1 MISIFDAD
9 PAGRGKIGDHINPF
23 IHQGG
28 WKGREMR
35 VNSLKTLEA
44 ATGFEPVNNGFA
56 DRCLTPWLC
65 RLWSGKRD
73 SNPRLQP
80 WQGCT
85 LPLSYSRSAIFFVK
99 ISPLVK
105 GKIGFSVFGLR
116 FPAIKSLKSRSLVF
130 QQVGC
135 KLMVLV
141 APGCCRGC
149 SGGTPKLAKHC
160 GTGA

>member
-1 MISIFDAD
+1 MIWKKKAPEVLTSGAD
-9 PAGRGKIGDHINPF
+9 LHPIRTLGRVRGCYISAK
-23 IHQGG
+23 
-28 WKGREMR
+28 
-35 VNSLKTLEA
+35 SLKTLEA

-99 ISPLVK
+99 IGPLVK

-116 FPAIKSLKSRSLVF
+116 FPAIKSLKSSGLVF

-135 KLMVLV
+135 KYMVLV
-141 APGCCRGC
+141 APGCRRGR
-149 SGGTPKLAKHC
+149 SGGAPPLADH
-160 GTGA
+160 